1 MPPSQTPL
9 LPLPPQSD
17 APLAPGDNRED
28 LAEWLSESEGAAR
41 WEAVWSEWTPMSDA
55 QQDAALSI
63 EASVRHELIHA
74 LSLVT
79 DAADRRIVIALWY
92 IRARAAWG
100 VLNLQ
105 TGYEANSGVWNLPA
119 IYGLSALSASIERIE
134 PLLPPSL
141 QPLLQSVWKQ
151 TTVASSVDEPPV
163 QSEIAALR
171 AENAAHEARLRE
183 MQELLTERD
192 RERWLLAAELGEDIA
207 ADDATETARRR
218 LRQLAARLD
227 EQTREVMRLC
237 REDAVRLPERGTA
250 PGAAEKIRELTQSL
264 VQSQAKVATYEAEQ
278 SRLITDAVAGHDAEI
293 AELRA
298 QWKIVA
304 EEAGVATPTM
314 VALRIRSLQTQLQ
327 QIKSEVLTM
336 LRDGSGLG
344 EEMAA
349 LPPFGTRR

>member
-1 MPPSQTPL
+1 M
-9 LPLPPQSD
+9 
-17 APLAPGDNRED
+17 
-28 LAEWLSESEGAAR
+28 
-41 WEAVWSEWTPMSDA
+41 
-55 QQDAALSI
+55 
-63 EASVRHELIHA
+63 
-74 LSLVT
+74 
-79 DAADRRIVIALWY
+79 
-92 IRARAAWG
+92 
-100 VLNLQ
+100 
-105 TGYEANSGVWNLPA
+105 WNLPA

-227 EQTREVMRLC
+227 EQTREVVRLC